1 MAETSDSRT
10 TVVEAD
16 AVVSAAPCHLLSV
29 CVNAT
34 GAVIIYDN
42 ASAAS
47 GTKLWQGVGP
57 LSHTFLKPVRAVN
70 GLYCDITGNIATVE
84 WQ

>member
-1 MAETSDSRT
+1 MGDATSRVL
-10 TVVEAD
+10 VVEAD
-16 AVVSAAPCHLLSV
+16 GVVCDGPAYLLSV
-29 CVNAT
+29 SVNAT

-57 LSHTFLKPVRAVN
+57 GSHTFANPVRAVN
-70 GLYCDITGNIATVE
+70 GLYCDITANIATVE
-84 WQ
+84 FTN